1 MYGIITIGDMW
12 RYYAQG
18 AEKLNITQKYR
29 SINEVD
35 YEETEAILKEFSSVH
50 KVPVIGK
57 Y

>member
-1 MYGIITIGDMW
+1 MW